1 MQQNNKQMT
10 DTVEYGKRYLE
21 FSCQKLEFTV
31 QPGES
36 VEGSFEIISSDEE
49 VQGSIYSSD
58 TRMKST
64 ILNFRGKNVQIPY
77 VFQSANLESGNT
89 VRGEFSIISSKGEY
103 TLPYHITIQKPML
116 QSSMGN
122 IKNIFHFTNLAKFN
136 WQEAVEL
143 FYQPH
148 FTQIF
153 HKNEKELFSTY
164 IGLSR
169 IQGSARNVEEFLISS
184 GKKTPITY
192 TTDVE
197 GFKLENIV
205 DSTAKTITI
214 TKEGWGY
221 TDLKVRTMGEFIQI
235 PSTSLKNDDFAK
247 KVCAYTFVID
257 AMKLHAGLNA
267 GKIIIEDTCN
277 RIEIP
282 LEVMIHT
289 NEYMAEVQH
298 RKQQA
303 VLRLM
308 NAYVER
314 KLNKISRENW
324 IEKSEDAISTLEEL
338 EPQELMVKLYRIQ
351 LLLTKECFCEAKEQL
366 DLLEQTVEALPQQT
380 VAGCYYLYLTTLYN
394 RDESYLETV
403 IDEIETA
410 YGKNPSQWC
419 IAMLLLYANE
429 EYTQN
434 PQDKWQFLEELF
446 KQGCTS
452 PVLLS
457 EAVVLL
463 QNNPAFLLR
472 LGNFEQ
478 NVLWFAAKHEVLQA
492 DMIEQIHYLSAR
504 IQNYSELLFRI
515 LAKIYEKNQSVQTV
529 AAICKLLI
537 LGDKKGN
544 SYFPW
549 YEKGVNSEVRVTK
562 LYEYYM
568 MSIDLHKQCNIPQM
582 VLMYFAYQ
590 SNLDYERNAFL
601 YAYVLRLRD
610 KYPQLEQ
617 SYRIAMERFVMDQIK
632 AGHINENLA
641 YLYQN
646 VLAPQMLK
654 DETAYAFTPLL
665 FTHKLIIPNEKI
677 VSVVVIHEKINGE
690 SIYPVCD
697 KICMLPIY
705 GGQYK
710 LFLQDKE
717 GNRYVSSIPY
727 ENIQLME
734 PQQLIPFIGTYMEG
748 RLSFDIYQCEADDN
762 YITITPDN
770 LKRFQN
776 LAESEQVINS
786 FKKEIRT
793 KLLHYYY
800 DNDMIGELDNFLEET
815 EADEMEGGERAE
827 FIRFLI
833 SRGMFE
839 KAYLWMKRYG
849 MSGVDQK
856 SAARLVTKRIV
867 TNQYM
872 KEDFLVNV
880 AFYIYKNLRYDEHIL
895 QYLMQYYEGTAK
907 ELKNIWKAAK
917 ELELSTAGIQYR
929 ILKQMQFTHVV
940 IPERYEILLSYEKE
954 KNHDDEL
961 VKTLLQKAAKEYFVD
976 NAVLEDEVLI
986 RIYERYR
993 KTSIIDEISK
1003 LALLRFWAENP
1014 EYKLMAA
1021 KETIIAFA
1029 EEFLQKD
1036 IYFPFFK
1043 GLSDIVPQLHYFK
1056 DKVFVEYRSKQECI
1070 VKIHYVYGNEED
1082 SDEMQLYK
1090 TEEMKEMY
1098 QGIYVKSFSLF
1109 NNDSLLY
1116 YISENDGES
1125 ERVILSDS
1133 LEADVNI
1140 TDTKHL
1146 AVNPNNRSRY
1156 SMLDDV
1162 FISINMQDDKT
1173 TQNMLEEYMREDFC
1187 ARELFRVI

>member
-1 MQQNNKQMT
+1 MQENNKQMT
-10 DTVEYGKRYLE
+10 DKSEYGKRYLE
-21 FSCQKLEFTV
+21 FSCQKLEFSV
-31 QPGES
+31 KPGEN
-36 VEGSFEIISSDEE
+36 VEGNFEIISSDEE
-49 VQGSIYSSD
+49 TKGCIYSSD

-64 ILNFRGKNVQIPY
+64 VLNFQGKNVQIPY
-77 VFQSANLESGNT
+77 LFQSANLESGNT
-89 VRGEFSIISSKGEY
+89 VRGEFVIISNQGEY
-103 TLPYHITIQKPML
+103 TLPYHITVQKPML

-122 IKNIFHFTNLAKFN
+122 IKNIFHFTNLAKSN

-153 HKNEKELFSTY
+153 HKNEKELFSIY
-164 IGLSR
+164 VGLSR
-169 IQGSARNVEEFLISS
+169 MQGSAKNVEEFLISS
-184 GKKTPITY
+184 GKKSSIIY

-197 GFKLENIV
+197 GFELKNIV

-214 TKEGWGY
+214 TKKGWGY
-221 TDLKVRTMGEFIQI
+221 TDLNVRTVGEFIQI
-235 PSTSLKNDDFAK
+235 PSTSLKNDDFAEQI
-247 KVCAYTFVID
+247 CAYTFVID
-257 AMKLHAGLNA
+257 AIQLHAGLNV

-282 LEVMIHT
+282 IHIMMHI
-289 NEYMAEVQH
+289 NGPEIEIHH
-298 RKQQA
+298 RKQQ
-303 VLRLM
+303 VILRLM

-314 KLNKISRENW
+314 KLNKISQENW
-324 IEKSEDAISTLEEL
+324 LEKSEDAITALEEL

-351 LLLTKECFCEAKEQL
+351 LLLTKECFAEAKNQL
-366 DLLEQTVEALPQQT
+366 DLLEKTVETLSEQK

-394 RDESYLETV
+394 RDESYLEAV
-403 IDEIETA
+403 ADEIETV
-410 YGKNPSQWC
+410 YGKNPTQWRL
-419 IAMLLLYANE
+419 ALLLLYADE
-429 EYTQN
+429 EYVQN
-434 PQDKWQFLEELF
+434 PQAKWKFLEELF
-446 KQGCTS
+446 KQGCAS

-463 QNNPAFLLR
+463 KNNPSFLLR

-478 NVLWFAAKHEVLQA
+478 NVLWFAAKHGVLRQ
-492 DMIEQIHYLSAR
+492 DMIEQIHYLAAR
-504 IQNYSELLFRI
+504 MQSYSELLFRI
-515 LAKIYEKNQSVQTV
+515 LSKIYEENQSVQTV
-529 AAICKLLI
+529 AAICRLLI
-537 LGDKKGN
+537 LGDKKGPA
-544 SYFPW
+544 YFSW
-549 YEKGVNSEVRVTK
+549 YEKGVDSEVRVTK

-568 MSIDLHKQCNIPQM
+568 MSIDLDKQCDIPKM

-601 YAYVLRLRD
+601 YAYVVRMRD

-617 SYRIAMERFVMDQIK
+617 SYRIAMERFIMDQIK

-646 VLAPQMLK
+646 VLAPQMLR

-677 VSVVVIHEKINGE
+677 VSVVVVHEKINGE
-690 SIYPVCD
+690 SIYPVSNRV
-697 KICMLPIY
+697 CMLPIY

-710 LFLQDKE
+710 LFLQDE
-717 GNRYVSSIPY
+717 QGSRYVISIPY

-734 PQQLIPFIGTYMEG
+734 PQQLIPFIGSYMEG
-748 RLSFDIYQCEADDN
+748 RLSFDIYQCETDDN
-762 YITITPDN
+762 YITITADN

-776 LAESEQVINS
+776 LAESEQVISS

-800 DNDMIGELDNFLEET
+800 DNDMIGELDTFLEET
-815 EADEMEGGERAE
+815 EADDMEDGERAE

-849 MSGVDQK
+849 MSGVNQK
-856 SAARLVTKRIV
+856 SVARLVTKRIV

-880 AFYIYKNLRYDEHIL
+880 AFYIYKNLRYDEQIL
-895 QYLMQYYEGTAK
+895 QYLMQYYEGTTK
-907 ELKNIWKAAK
+907 ELKNIWKSAK
-917 ELELSTAGIQYR
+917 ELELPTAGIQYR
-929 ILKQMQFTHVV
+929 ILKQMQFTQVI
-940 IPERYEILLSYEKE
+940 IPERYEILLCYEKE
-954 KNHDDEL
+954 QNHDDEL
-961 VKTLLQKAAKEYFVD
+961 VRILLQKAAKEYFAD
-976 NAVLEDEVLI
+976 NVVVEDEVLI

-993 KTSIIDEISK
+993 KTSVIDEISK

-1014 EYKLMAA
+1014 VYKLMAA
-1021 KETIIAFA
+1021 KETIITFA

-1056 DKVFVEYRSKQECI
+1056 DKVFVEYRTNKDSI
-1070 VKIHYVYGNEED
+1070 VKIHYVYGNEEHNT
-1082 SDEMQLYK
+1082 EVPLYE

-1098 QGIYVKSFSLF
+1098 SGIYVKSFSLF
-1109 NNDSLLY
+1109 NNDTLLY
-1116 YISENDGES
+1116 YISEKHGES
-1125 ERVILSDS
+1125 ENVTLSNT
-1133 LEADVNI
+1133 LEADSSI
-1140 TDTKHL
+1140 AQSSHLLPDT
-1146 AVNPNNRSRY
+1146 RCRY
-1156 SMLDDV
+1156 SMLDDIFV
-1162 FISINMQDDKT
+1162 SMNMHDDKT
-1173 TQNMLEEYMREDFC
+1173 TKSMLEEYLQEDFC